1 MLLLAGGVSFGWWR
15 LRPAPPDP
23 PLPGDIREAE
33 VRRAIEL
40 ARQGVLDEPRSA
52 AAWGRLGMTLEAQ
65 LYETEADRCFAEAA
79 RLDPADASWP
89 YYRGMYALKYDP
101 DNALPLL
108 RLAAKLGHPAAEY
121 GSALRLRLAEA
132 LLERRQFDEAEALF
146 REEWQRDP
154 DNPRAA
160 YGLGL
165 IALDRGD
172 EHAAERFLTTARGS
186 PTARKPAT
194 AQLAALAR
202 SRGDD
207 AAAAAY
213 EREVAALPTDFEAWP
228 DPFVERIIRLQVG
241 RDSQLRE
248 AARLERERRYAE
260 AARVYLEQVEDEPTV
275 RACMGAGLNLARIG
289 DYGRALPLLRR
300 AVALDP
306 DGAQAHYT
314 LALAQFSRAEERWQQ
329 APGDADAKQWLGEAL
344 EHARRAAELKPDHAK
359 AHLFW
364 GLSLTYLGDPAAA
377 VAPLR
382 QGVACQPGDFHL
394 QLGLGEALL
403 ASGRGE
409 EARPYLENARRLDP
423 TDPRPPRDLER
434 LRHKKD

>member
-1 MLLLAGGVSFGWWR
+1 MLLLAGGASFGWWR

-23 PLPGDIREAE
+23 PLPGDIREAQ

-52 AAWGRLGMTLEAQ
+52 AAWGYLGMTLLAH
-65 LYETEADRCFAEAA
+65 LFDREADRCFAEAA
-79 RLDPADASWP
+79 RLDPADPWWP
-89 YYRGMYALKYDP
+89 YGRGLIALKRDP
-101 DNALPLL
+101 EHALDFL
-108 RLAAKLGHPAAEY
+108 RQAAAAAGQSRPEDQ
-121 GSALRLRLAEA
+121 SALRLQLAEA
-132 LLERRQFDEAEALF
+132 LLERRQLDEAEGLF
-146 REEWQRDP
+146 RKEQEREP
-154 DNPRAA
+154 GNARAA
-160 YGLGL
+160 LGLGL

-172 EHAAERFLTTARGS
+172 EPAATDLLTTARAS
-186 PTARKPAT
+186 PFSRKTAT

-202 SRGDD
+202 ARGDG

-213 EREVAALPTDFEAWP
+213 EKEAATLPGDPPWP
-228 DPFVERIIRLQVG
+228 DPLLDRIVRLQVG
-241 RDSQLRE
+241 HRGRERE
-248 AARLERERRYAE
+248 ATQLEQERRYAE
-260 AARVYLEQVEDEPTV
+260 AARVYLEQVEDEPTAQ
-275 RACMGAGLNLARIG
+275 ACMGAGLNLARVG
-289 DYGRALPLLRR
+289 DYDRALPLLRR

-314 LALAQFSRAEERWQQ
+314 LAQAQFTRAEERWQQ

-344 EHARRAAELKPDHAK
+344 EHARRAAQLKPDHAK

-382 QGVACQPGDFHL
+382 QGVACRPEDFDL

-403 ASGRGE
+403 ESGRGE
-409 EARPYLENARRLDP
+409 EAGPYLENARRLNP
-423 TDPRPPRDLER
+423 KDPRPARDLER